1 MARLPANQKERDS
14 IIERRKQQAHRLE
27 QYVHNR
33 GRGSVHNL
41 LNSMG
46 KNTYYDMYRKM
57 LTGNRNFTPK
67 FLDDLKKKEPEINLT
82 WLLTGNGPMV
92 NRYNDT
98 QIDAEQV
105 QEPLIEAINQYVATD
120 NSMSPNILKGDVL
133 VYDNLLPNQSPVFGE
148 LFVVKTS
155 NMTLA
160 RIVWVQDDKYI
171 LSPYDKARTPDI
183 VLSKS
188 DVKSIHPVKKIIRI
202 L

>member
-27 QYVHNR
+27 QYVHDR

-67 FLDDLKKKEPEINLT
+67 FLEDLKKKEPEINLT
-82 WLLTGNGPMV
+82 WLLNGTGSMVIRYSDKPLDAANANEPMV
-92 NRYNDT
+92 
-98 QIDAEQV
+98 
-105 QEPLIEAINQYVATD
+105 EAINQYIATD
-120 NSMSPNILKGDVL
+120 NSMSPNIMKGDVL
-133 VYDNLLPNQSPVFGE
+133 VYEDLLPNQSPVFGE

-155 NMTLA
+155 TMIAA
-160 RIVWVQDDKYI
+160 RIVWSQDDKYI

-183 VLSKS
+183 ILSKS
-188 DVKSIHPVKKIIRI
+188 EVKSIHPVKKIIRI